1 MSLARTLA
9 ASVLL
14 ALAASAQSPSLPPGV
29 NNSQKPGDAPPS
41 PQESLAKITLPPG
54 FRAQLFA
61 AEPDVMQPIAIE
73 FDDRGRLWVA
83 ENYAYP
89 QWNKTNGVSNSTP
102 DRILILND
110 RDGDGRFDERKVFFD
125 KGRLITSVL
134 PGFGGV
140 WVLSL
145 PELLFF
151 PDANGDDIPDG
162 PPVVH
167 LDGWTPNARHNFV
180 NGLAWGPDGW
190 LYGRH
195 GITTNSFV
203 GKPGAPD
210 SERVLLNCSI
220 WRYHPVTRKFEVVCR
235 GTTNPWGLD
244 WDENGQA
251 FFSNNVIG
259 HFWHVIPGAYYKR
272 MFGEHFNPHLYELM
286 ESCSDHLHW
295 SGAKWQDS
303 RTGAEHASL
312 GGGHSHCGL
321 MIYLGDNFP
330 REWRGRPF
338 IGNIHGNRTLF
349 DTIERKGSGYAAKH
363 GGNFLMA
370 NDPWFRSTAQYYGP
384 DGGVFVTDW
393 SDLGECHDHDGSHR
407 SSGRI
412 YKITYGTPKPV
423 RNLDLAKQSDA
434 DLIKLLTHANEWQR
448 RHAQRLLQER
458 AAAGKLAKATS
469 AALLKSL
476 NNAASRHDRLR
487 ALWACWVTGAIAKD
501 EAGKLLASK
510 DEHERWWAVRLL
522 TEDEASHFSSAH
534 PSPALRAP
542 SPLVGRGERVGVRGD
557 SEALAVGAGSLTLPP
572 SLLLKFTAMAKDDP
586 SPFVR
591 LGLASALQRL
601 KLADRWPIAEALLSH
616 AGDATDKDLPLL
628 TWYGIEPAVAADP
641 AKAALLL
648 AKCQVPQVRQF
659 ITRRL
664 AAK

>member
-1 MSLARTLA
+1 MLLARTA
-9 ASVLL
+9 LL
-14 ALAASAQSPSLPPGV
+14 ATLVAIVATAEPPSLPPGV
-29 NNSQKPGDAPPS
+29 TNSQKAGDEPPS
-41 PQESLAKITLPPG
+41 PKESLAKITLPPG
-54 FRAQLFA
+54 FHAQLFA

-83 ENYAYP
+83 ECFAYP
-89 QWNKTNGVSNSTP
+89 QWDKKNGVTNPTP
-102 DRILILND
+102 DRILIFND
-110 RDGDGRFDERKVFFD
+110 KNGDGIADERKVFLD

-140 WVLSL
+140 WVLSV
-145 PELLFF
+145 PELLFY

-162 PPVVH
+162 PPVAH

-210 SERVLLNCSI
+210 SERLLLNCSI
-220 WRYHPVTRKFEVVCR
+220 WRYHPVTQKFEVVCR

-259 HFWHVIPGAYYKR
+259 HFWHVIPGAFYKR
-272 MFGEHFNPHLYELM
+272 MFGEHFNPNLYELM

-295 SGAKWQDS
+295 AGAKWQEA
-303 RTGAEHASL
+303 RGGATHDAL

-330 REWRGRPF
+330 REWRGRAF
-338 IGNIHGNRTLF
+338 MGNTHGNRTLF
-349 DTIERKGSGYAAKH
+349 DTIERKGAGYTAKH

-407 SSGRI
+407 TSGRI
-412 YKITYGTPKPV
+412 YKVNYGIKTTTATAAP
-423 RNLDLAKQSDA
+423 LDLAKQSDA
-434 DLIKLLTHANEWQR
+434 DLIKLLGHANEWQR

-458 AAAGKLAKATS
+458 AAAGKLAKATP
-469 AALLKSL
+469 AALLKAL
-476 NNAASRHDRLR
+476 NSAKSRHDKLR
-487 ALWACWVTGAIAKD
+487 ALWACWVTGAIAKE
-501 EAGKLLASK
+501 EAGKFLASA
-510 DEHERWWAVRLL
+510 DEHERWWAIRLL
-522 TEDEASHFSSAH
+522 TEDNAPSAWALATFARMAKNDSSA
-534 PSPALRAP
+534 
-542 SPLVGRGERVGVRGD
+542 
-557 SEALAVGAGSLTLPP
+557 
-572 SLLLKFTAMAKDDP
+572 
-586 SPFVR
+586 FVR
-591 LGLASALQRL
+591 LGLASALQRIQ
-601 KLADRWPIAEALLSH
+601 LADRWPIAEALLSR
-616 AGDATDKDLPLL
+616 AEDAADKDLPLL
-628 TWYGIEPAVAADP
+628 IWYGIEPAVAENP
-641 AKAALLL
+641 ARAAALL
-648 AKCQVPQVRQF
+648 AKCQIPQVRQF